1 MTKRGHSDPIEQAA
15 MPTKTSRK
23 LNLFLADICEAEK
36 AKIAIEHGATQIKV
50 VIDTDKGGCPIT
62 TPKKLH
68 TIFDPLLQRDDNY
81 FLTKSKKLILV
92 TNHSSTVDKLLKLS
106 TINDVPIRCRVIE
119 NTLST
124 QYIVRNVD
132 TDASVIE
139 IAEELE
145 KEQIPVLKIVRFTKK
160 DSHEPT
166 PVILIKELGVT
177 SRDKIKLFRCILWT
191 HKYIE
196 NPKVCSKCFGFRHF
210 QSTCS
215 KNQKC
220 YKCGSDEVDHN
231 CTVTEKKCIKCH
243 SSDHFV
249 TDFQSCPIYIKEKER
264 INDNDRSKNQQ
275 KTSQNHAKVP
285 LASEVVK
292 GGSAQNVHRITSDLS
307 ELKEIVNNLKEIVTP
322 LIVLSK
328 IPGFGNDLNNFHS
341 VNQPDTNNLR
351 ELNCRLA
358 KEVTDLRAEITR
370 LKFSLEAYAKW
381 DPSSRI
387 DVITTSSDPFL
398 GNGSLDVPLEQDFN
412 LFGGETLVSSDFA
425 NG

>member
-1 MTKRGHSDPIEQAA
+1 MTKRGHSDSIEQAA
-15 MPTKTSRK
+15 RPTKTSRK

-177 SRDKIKLFRCILWT
+177 SRDKIKLFRCILRT

-196 NPKVCSKCFGFRHF
+196 NPKVCK
-210 QSTCS
+210 
-215 KNQKC
+215 
-220 YKCGSDEVDHN
+220 
-231 CTVTEKKCIKCH
+231 
-243 SSDHFV
+243 
-249 TDFQSCPIYIKEKER
+249 KER

-328 IPGFGNDLNNFHS
+328 IPRFGNDLNNFHS

-370 LKFSLEAYAKW
+370 LKFSLEAYAKG
-381 DPSSRI
+381 DPSSRL

-425 NG
+425 ND